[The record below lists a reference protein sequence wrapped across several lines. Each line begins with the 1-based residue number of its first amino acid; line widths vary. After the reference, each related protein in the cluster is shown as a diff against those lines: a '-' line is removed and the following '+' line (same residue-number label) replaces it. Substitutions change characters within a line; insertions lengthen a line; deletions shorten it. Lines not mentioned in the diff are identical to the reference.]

1 MKNEVIETFLDL
13 VKISSPSRKERVL
26 ADYIKDNSS
35 TRDELLGE
43 LERKTNILTVQPRM
57 MSGHIQ
63 GAILKMITHMT
74 APRRVVEIGT
84 FTGYSALCMASAMEE
99 GSELHTID
107 INDEIAYI
115 AEEYFER
122 SGLGAIIRQ
131 HIGSALDVIPQ
142 LGGVFDLVFMD
153 GDKREYVAYYD
164 LLMDGGYLRSGSF
177 ILADNVLWDGKVVDR
192 SPKNLKDKYT
202 ATILEFNRRVSEDSR
217 VEVIIMPFRDG
228 MSIIRVK

>member
-1 MKNEVIETFLDL
+1 MKLLEDRI
-13 VKISSPSRKERVL
+13 
-26 ADYIKDNSS
+26 ADYIKENSTS
-35 TRDELLGE
+35 EGALLKE

-63 GAILKMITHMT
+63 GAILKMITYMF
-74 APRRVVEIGT
+74 APVRVVEIGT
-84 FTGYSALCMASAMEE
+84 FTGYSAICMASAMAA

-115 AEEYFER
+115 PQEYFEK
-122 SGLGAIIRQ
+122 SGLNGIIRQ

-142 LGGVFDLVFMD
+142 LGGVFDMVFMD
-153 GDKREYVAYYD
+153 GDKREYIEYYD
-164 LLMDGGYLRSGSF
+164 MLMDGGYLRSGSI
-177 ILADNVLWDGKVVDR
+177 ILADNVLWDGKVVDM

-202 ATILEFNRRVSEDSR
+202 STILEFNRKVSQDSR

>member
-1 MKNEVIETFLDL
+1 MKLLED
-13 VKISSPSRKERVL
+13 KI
-26 ADYIKDNSS
+26 ADYIIDNSS
-35 TRDELLGE
+35 PESVLLKE

-63 GAILKMITHMT
+63 GAILKMITHMFS
-74 APRRVVEIGT
+74 PCRVAEIGT
-84 FTGYSALCMASAMEE
+84 FTGYSAICMASAMRE

-115 AEEYFER
+115 PEEYFQR
-122 SGLGAIIRQ
+122 SGLDKIIRQ
-131 HIGSALDVIPQ
+131 HIGSALDVIPR
-142 LGGVFDLVFMD
+142 LGGVFDMVFMD
-153 GDKREYVAYYD
+153 GDKREYIDYYNM
-164 LLMDGGYLRSGSF
+164 LMDGSYLRSGSI
-177 ILADNVLWDGKVVDR
+177 ILADNVLWDGKVVDD

-202 ATILEFNRRVSEDSR
+202 STIIEFNRKVSNDSR

>member
-1 MKNEVIETFLDL
+1 MKLLEEEI
-13 VKISSPSRKERVL
+13 

-35 TRDELLGE
+35 QRDELLCE

-63 GAILKMITHMT
+63 GAILKMITYMF

-84 FTGYSALCMASAMEE
+84 FTGYSAICMASAMGE

-115 AEEYFER
+115 PEEYFEK
-122 SGLGAIIRQ
+122 SGLGNIIHQ
-131 HIGSALDVIPQ
+131 HIGSALDIIPQ
-142 LGGVFDLVFMD
+142 LGGVFDMVFMD
-153 GDKREYVAYYD
+153 GDKREYLEYYD
-164 LLMDGGYLRSGSF
+164 MLMDGGYVASGSV
-177 ILADNVLWDGKVVDR
+177 ILADNVLWDGKVVDQ

-202 ATILEFNRRVSEDSR
+202 STILEFNRKVAMDSR

-228 MSIIRVK
+228 MSIIRVR